1 MRALEL
7 ISFQLGS
14 NSDNDASLDQPVNA
28 PSPPFGPAY
37 LGALEEQDV
46 AGKAAKSR
54 KFLSAPMRPLLKLNP
69 YFAKYP
75 WHLLLGT
82 LFIVLSNLFAV
93 YAPQVVREAIDLIT
107 TGFAQM
113 QLPESERSM
122 TVPDTL
128 SRWVGWTGIGLQ
140 ERVQHLGD
148 GGEMASTL
156 VWLAGLL
163 ALLYLA
169 LALLKGFFLFLMR
182 QTIIVVSRLIEYDLK
197 NDVFDQ
203 YQRLDR
209 AFYKRNSTGD
219 LMNRISEDVGKV
231 RMYLG
236 PAVMYTINLV
246 VLFVMCIGF
255 MLHVNT
261 ELTLWTLAPLPIMS
275 IAIYYVSDVINRKSA
290 SVQAQQ
296 SRLSTLAQETFS
308 GIRVLKAYA
317 KEPMAVERFR
327 DAASDYRT
335 RSLEQAKVDAVFMP
349 AIMLLIGVSTVLTIL
364 VGGLKLINGDPTVSV
379 GNIAEFVIYVNML
392 TWPFASVGWVTTLIQ
407 QASASMVRIDEFM
420 STEPTITDQADEL
433 NEVKGAITFKNVSFT
448 YPDTGIEAL
457 RDVSFHVP
465 AGGTLAVVGHTGSG
479 KSTLVDLIGRLHDP
493 TNGQVLIDGVDARR
507 IKLDKLRQSLGT
519 VPQDVFLFSDSI
531 RNNIGFRLDPS
542 ADNEERIVQ
551 AARMA
556 QVHNDILGFPKGYD
570 TILGERGITLSGGQK
585 QRVSIARAIIARPRI
600 LLFDDALSAVDTAT
614 EEAILR
620 ELRGV
625 MKGRTTVIIS
635 HRISAVRDADHILV
649 LDNGRVAEE
658 GTHGSLIAKGEIYA
672 RMHEEQLLEE
682 AEG

>member
-1 MRALEL
+1 
-7 ISFQLGS
+7 
-14 NSDNDASLDQPVNA
+14 
-28 PSPPFGPAY
+28 
-37 LGALEEQDV
+37 
-46 AGKAAKSR
+46 
-54 KFLSAPMRPLLKLNP
+54 MRPLLKLNP

-107 TGFAQM
+107 AGFTQL
-113 QLPESERSM
+113 QLPAAER
-122 TVPDTL
+122 TLDVPDTL
-128 SRWVGWTGIGLQ
+128 ERWISWTGIGLND
-140 ERVQHLGD
+140 RVQRLGD
-148 GGEMASTL
+148 GGELARTI

-182 QTIIVVSRLIEYDLK
+182 QTIIVVSRLIEFDLK
-197 NDVFDQ
+197 NDVFDH

-261 ELTLWTLAPLPIMS
+261 ELTLWTLAPLPLMS

-290 SVQAQQ
+290 RVQEQQ

-317 KEPMAVERFR
+317 KEPMAVDRFR
-327 DAASDYRT
+327 EAAGEYRA

-349 AIMLLIGVSTVLTIL
+349 AIMLLIGVSSVLTIL
-364 VGGLKLINGDPTVSV
+364 VGGLKLINGDPSVTV
-379 GNIAEFVIYVNML
+379 GNIAEFIIYVNML
-392 TWPFASVGWVTTLIQ
+392 TWPFASLGWVTSLIQ
-407 QASASMVRIDEFM
+407 QASASMVRIDEFL
-420 STEPTITDQADEL
+420 STEPAIADAGDEL
-433 NEVKGAITFKNVSFT
+433 QEIHGAITFKKVSFT
-448 YPDTGIEAL
+448 YPDTGITAL
-457 RDVSFHVP
+457 RDVSFHLP

-479 KSTLVDLIGRLHDP
+479 KSTLADLIARAYDP
-493 TNGQVLIDGVDARR
+493 TSGQVLIDGIDVRR
-507 IKLDKLRQSLGT
+507 IKLARLRHQLGF

-531 RNNIGFRLDPS
+531 RSNIAFRLESS
-542 ADNEERIVQ
+542 ADVEERVVQ
-551 AARMA
+551 AARTA
-556 QVHNDILGFPKGYD
+556 QVHNDIIGFPKGYD
-570 TILGERGITLSGGQK
+570 TLLGERGITLSGGQK
-585 QRVSIARAIIARPRI
+585 QRVSIARAIAARPRI

-620 ELRGV
+620 ELRSV

-635 HRISAVRDADHILV
+635 HRISAVRDADRILV
-649 LDNGRVAEE
+649 LDHGRVVEE
-658 GTHGSLIAKGEIYA
+658 GTHAELIDKGGVYNQL
-672 RMHEEQLLEE
+672 HEEQLLEE

>member
-1 MRALEL
+1 
-7 ISFQLGS
+7 
-14 NSDNDASLDQPVNA
+14 
-28 PSPPFGPAY
+28 
-37 LGALEEQDV
+37 
-46 AGKAAKSR
+46 
-54 KFLSAPMRPLLKLNP
+54 MRPLLKLNP

-113 QLPESERSM
+113 QLPESERTM
-122 TVPDTL
+122 AVPDTL
-128 SRWVGWTGIGLQ
+128 SRWVGWTGVGLR
-140 ERVQHLGD
+140 ERVQRLGD
-148 GGEMASTL
+148 GGEMTSTL

-197 NDVFDQ
+197 NDVFNH

-275 IAIYYVSDVINRKSA
+275 IAIYYVSDVINRKSTD
-290 SVQAQQ
+290 VQVQQ
-296 SRLSTLAQETFS
+296 SRLSTLAQESFS

-327 DAASDYRT
+327 DAASDYRA
-335 RSLEQAKVDAVFMP
+335 RSLSQAKVDATFMP

-392 TWPFASVGWVTTLIQ
+392 TWPFASVGWVTSLIQ

-420 STEPTITDQADEL
+420 SAAPTITSEADDL
-433 NEVKGAITFKNVSFT
+433 HEVQGAITFKNVSFT

-457 RDVSFHVP
+457 RDVSFQVP
-465 AGGTLAVVGHTGSG
+465 AGGTLAVVGHTGCG

-507 IKLDKLRQSLGT
+507 VKLDKLRQSLGT

-556 QVHNDILGFPKGYD
+556 QVHNDILGFPKGYV

-649 LDNGRVAEE
+649 LDHGRVAEE
-658 GTHGSLIAKGEIYA
+658 GTHASLIAKGEIYA

>member
-1 MRALEL
+1 
-7 ISFQLGS
+7 
-14 NSDNDASLDQPVNA
+14 
-28 PSPPFGPAY
+28 
-37 LGALEEQDV
+37 
-46 AGKAAKSR
+46 
-54 KFLSAPMRPLLKLNP
+54 MRPLLKLNP

-75 WHLLLGT
+75 WQLLLGT
-82 LFIVLSNLFAV
+82 VFIVLSNLFAV

-107 TGFAQM
+107 AGFTQL
-113 QLPESERSM
+113 QLPAAER
-122 TVPDTL
+122 TLDVPDTL
-128 SRWVGWTGIGLQ
+128 ERWISWTGIGLND
-140 ERVQHLGD
+140 RVQRLGD
-148 GGEMASTL
+148 GGELARTI

-182 QTIIVVSRLIEYDLK
+182 QTIIVVSRLIEFDLK
-197 NDVFDQ
+197 NDVFDH

-261 ELTLWTLAPLPIMS
+261 ELTLWTLAPLPLMS

-290 SVQAQQ
+290 RVQEQQ

-317 KEPMAVERFR
+317 KEPMAVDRFR
-327 DAASDYRT
+327 EAAGEYRA

-349 AIMLLIGVSTVLTIL
+349 AIMLLIGVSSVLTIL
-364 VGGLKLINGDPTVSV
+364 VGGLKLINGDPSVTV
-379 GNIAEFVIYVNML
+379 GNIAEFIIYVNML
-392 TWPFASVGWVTTLIQ
+392 TWPFASLGWVTSLIQ
-407 QASASMVRIDEFM
+407 QASASMVRIDEFL
-420 STEPTITDQADEL
+420 STEPAIADAGDEL
-433 NEVKGAITFKNVSFT
+433 QEIHGAITFKKVSFT
-448 YPDTGIEAL
+448 YPDTGITAL
-457 RDVSFHVP
+457 RDVSFHLP

-479 KSTLVDLIGRLHDP
+479 KSTLADLIARAYDP
-493 TNGQVLIDGVDARR
+493 TSGQVLIDGIDVRR
-507 IKLDKLRQSLGT
+507 IKLARLRHQLGF

-531 RNNIGFRLDPS
+531 RSNIAFRLEPS
-542 ADNEERIVQ
+542 ADVEERVVQ
-551 AARMA
+551 AARTA
-556 QVHNDILGFPKGYD
+556 QVHNDIIGFPKGYD
-570 TILGERGITLSGGQK
+570 TLLGERGITLSGGQK
-585 QRVSIARAIIARPRI
+585 QRVSIARAIAARPRI

-620 ELRGV
+620 ELRSV

-635 HRISAVRDADHILV
+635 HRISAVRDADRILV
-649 LDNGRVAEE
+649 LDHGRVVEE
-658 GTHGSLIAKGEIYA
+658 GTHAELIAKGGVYNQL
-672 RMHEEQLLEE
+672 HEEQLLEE

>member
-1 MRALEL
+1 MVQSLLVYFGFMR
-7 ISFQLGS
+7 SVPF
-14 NSDNDASLDQPVNA
+14 ASLLQPVNA
-28 PSPPFGPAY
+28 
-37 LGALEEQDV
+37 LRTALRPRLPLAPTKNQGI

-54 KFLSAPMRPLLKLNP
+54 KFPSAPMRPLLKLNP

-75 WHLLLGT
+75 WQLLLGT
-82 LFIVLSNLFAV
+82 VFIVLSNLFAV

-107 TGFAQM
+107 AGFTQL
-113 QLPESERSM
+113 QLPAAER
-122 TVPDTL
+122 TLDVPDTL
-128 SRWVGWTGIGLQ
+128 ERWISWTGIGLND
-140 ERVQHLGD
+140 RVQRLGD
-148 GGEMASTL
+148 GGEQARTI

-182 QTIIVVSRLIEYDLK
+182 QTIIVVSRLIEFDLK
-197 NDVFDQ
+197 NDVFDH

-261 ELTLWTLAPLPIMS
+261 ELTLWTLAPLPLMS

-290 SVQAQQ
+290 RVQEQQ

-317 KEPMAVERFR
+317 KEPMAVDRFR
-327 DAASDYRT
+327 EAAGEYRA

-349 AIMLLIGVSTVLTIL
+349 AIMLLIGVSSVLTIL
-364 VGGLKLINGDPTVSV
+364 VGGLKLINGDPSVTV
-379 GNIAEFVIYVNML
+379 GNIAEFIIYVNML
-392 TWPFASVGWVTTLIQ
+392 TWPFASLGWVTSLIQ
-407 QASASMVRIDEFM
+407 QASASMVRIDEFL
-420 STEPTITDQADEL
+420 STEPAIADAGDEL
-433 NEVKGAITFKNVSFT
+433 QEIHGALTFKKVSFT
-448 YPDTGIEAL
+448 YPDTGITAL
-457 RDVSFHVP
+457 RDVSFHLP

-479 KSTLVDLIGRLHDP
+479 KSTLADLIARAYDP
-493 TNGQVLIDGVDARR
+493 TSGQVLIDGIDVQR
-507 IKLDKLRQSLGT
+507 IKLARLRHQLGF

-531 RNNIGFRLDPS
+531 RSNIAFRLEPS
-542 ADNEERIVQ
+542 ADVEERVVQ
-551 AARMA
+551 AARTA
-556 QVHNDILGFPKGYD
+556 QVHNDIIGFPKGYD
-570 TILGERGITLSGGQK
+570 TLLGERGITLSGGQK
-585 QRVSIARAIIARPRI
+585 QRVSIARAIAARPRI

-620 ELRGV
+620 ELRSV

-635 HRISAVRDADHILV
+635 HRISAVRDADRILV
-649 LDNGRVAEE
+649 LDHGRVVEE
-658 GTHGSLIAKGEIYA
+658 GTHAELIAQGGVYNQL
-672 RMHEEQLLEE
+672 HEEQLLEE

>member
-1 MRALEL
+1 
-7 ISFQLGS
+7 
-14 NSDNDASLDQPVNA
+14 
-28 PSPPFGPAY
+28 
-37 LGALEEQDV
+37 
-46 AGKAAKSR
+46 
-54 KFLSAPMRPLLKLNP
+54 MRPLLKLNR
-69 YFAKYP
+69 YFARYT

-82 LFIVLSNLFAV
+82 VFIALSNLFAV
-93 YAPQVVREAIDLIT
+93 YAPQVVREAIDLIAA
-107 TGFAQM
+107 GFRQM
-113 QLPESERSM
+113 ELPPGERSLA
-122 TVPDTL
+122 VPAML
-128 SRWVGWTGIGLQ
+128 QSWIGWTGIGLA
-140 ERVQHLGD
+140 ERVQDLGD
-148 GGEMASTL
+148 NGRIAATI

-169 LALLKGFFLFLMR
+169 FALLKGFFMFLMR

-197 NDVFDQ
+197 NDIYAH

-261 ELTLWTLAPLPIMS
+261 ALTLWTLAPLPLMS
-275 IAIYYVSDVINRKSA
+275 VAIYYVSDVMNRRST
-290 SVQAQQ
+290 SVQEQQ
-296 SRLSTLAQETFS
+296 SRLSTLAQESFS

-327 DAASDYRT
+327 EAAEAYRA
-335 RSLEQAKVDAVFMP
+335 RSLAQAKVDALFMP
-349 AIMLLIGVSTVLTIL
+349 AIMLLIGVSTVITIL
-364 VGGLKLINGDPTVSV
+364 VGGLKLIHGDPTVTV

-392 TWPFASVGWVTTLIQ
+392 TWPFASVGWVTSLIQ

-420 STEPTITDQADEL
+420 NAAPAIRDEADEL
-433 NEVKGAITFKNVSFT
+433 ADVRGAITFRNVSFT
-448 YPDTGIEAL
+448 YADTGIAAL

-493 TNGQVLIDGVDARR
+493 TSGQVLIDGVDARR

-531 RNNIGFRLDPS
+531 RSNIAFRLEPGPDV
-542 ADNEERIVQ
+542 EERVAQ
-551 AARMA
+551 AARIA
-556 QVHNDILGFPKGYD
+556 QVHHDIMGFPKGYD

-620 ELRGV
+620 ELRSV

-635 HRISAVRDADHILV
+635 HRISAVRDADRILV
-649 LDNGRVAEE
+649 LEQGRVAEE
-658 GTHGSLIAKGEIYA
+658 GDHAGLIAKGGLYA
-672 RMHEEQLLEE
+672 RLHEEQLLEE
-682 AEG
+682 AE